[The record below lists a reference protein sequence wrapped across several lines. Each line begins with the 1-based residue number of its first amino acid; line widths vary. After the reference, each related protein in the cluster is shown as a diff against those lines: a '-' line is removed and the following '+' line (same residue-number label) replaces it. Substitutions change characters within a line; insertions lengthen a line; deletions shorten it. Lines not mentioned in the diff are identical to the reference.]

1 MYCPR
6 LRLHFTRNN
15 SNTNTS
21 HANVQKQT
29 RSRAGI
35 THIGGSSVMSLQP
48 SPDGLIRVELAVSA
62 ADSGGKD
69 CVRMEDVHEVITC
82 CGYRPDMSI
91 VEELQVCG
99 FA

>member
-1 MYCPR
+1 
-6 LRLHFTRNN
+6 
-15 SNTNTS
+15 
-21 HANVQKQT
+21 
-29 RSRAGI
+29 
-35 THIGGSSVMSLQP
+35 MSLQA